1 MRCKKNAPFCIRLTP
16 TMKLVIQIAIVLL
29 FAGLIGMMT
38 SVAMERF
45 TPLRPSKRTI
55 NEYDG
60 PIRNDQSI
68 FVSVASYRDRLCL
81 QTVKDMIAK
90 AKRPEM
96 VFVGVVQ
103 QNKYDSTDAQVH
115 EREDC
120 TGVDHP
126 NVRVTNLNYTEA
138 RGPCYARYL
147 SSGLYQGETF
157 FLQIDSHTTF
167 VQDWDDKLVDMM
179 RTIER
184 NGVLS
189 YYPNAD
195 NNAGNVNPG
204 FISYIAN
211 VNMNTDPLMP
221 VFGAETNTTGQLKRS
236 IGVAGGFMAMRGEV
250 LQQIPFDPSLDDLFM
265 GEELLYAARL
275 FTHGIDVYSPAEHL
289 AFHFYT
295 RTDEP
300 KYWDDLK
307 AFRDSE
313 TDKDPKQRVYEILG
327 LYDHSPEFG
336 KYSLG
341 RLRPIQSYF
350 EWIKLNPKTL
360 TVVSPPS

>member
-1 MRCKKNAPFCIRLTP
+1 MGCKKNAFKP
-16 TMKLVIQIAIVLL
+16 TMVLVLKIAIVLL
-29 FAGLIGMMT
+29 FVGLVGTMA

-55 NEYDG
+55 KEYDG
-60 PIRNDQSI
+60 PVRKDQSI

-81 QTVKDMIAK
+81 QTVKDMVAK
-90 AKRPEM
+90 AKRPEL

-103 QNKYDSTDAQVH
+103 QNKYDSTDTQVH

-126 NVRVTNLNYTEA
+126 NVRVTTLNYTEA

-157 FLQIDSHTTF
+157 VLQIDSHTTF
-167 VQDWDDKLVDMM
+167 VQDWDDKLVGMM
-179 RTIER
+179 RTIGR

-195 NNAGNVNPG
+195 DGTASAD

-211 VNMNTDPLMP
+211 VNMNTDPQMP
-221 VFGAETNTTGQLKRS
+221 VFGAETNTTGRLKRS
-236 IGVAGGFMAMRGEV
+236 VGVAGGFMAMRGEV
-250 LQQIPFDPSLDDLFM
+250 LQQIPFDPSLDNLFM

-275 FTHGIDVYSPAEHL
+275 FTHGLDVYSPAEHL

-307 AFRDSE
+307 AFHNSE

-327 LYDHSPEFG
+327 LHGRSPEFG

-341 RLRPIQSYF
+341 KRRSIQSYF
-350 EWIKLNPKTL
+350 DWIKLNPKTL